1 VLRWLTGRL
10 DAIATEQRAQRKLLE
25 RVMIDYT
32 ALAAQVAK
40 TADVEESAAKV
51 IATIGADLAAMKAQ
65 LLSQGADVSAVAD
78 MQSRLSAATND
89 LASAIA
95 STPAAPAGDQP
106 SGSADAPAPGPGP
119 SDPAPAAPPAS

>member
-1 VLRWLTGRL
+1 
-10 DAIATEQRAQRKLLE
+10 
-25 RVMIDYT
+25 MIDYT